1 MTTEDL
7 TKLRYDT
14 LIARLSQPDSLPT
27 MVDLLAACHTALT
40 KAQRKPVF
48 ISKRT
53 IQDDL
58 KKLREGVL
66 GQVYVIEV
74 VQKKYYRLVESV
86 AHEQRKSE
94 PAVSKPAPPHF
105 PESTSFPFCFPGMS
119 PELDKAFFPIKTVA
133 LGRQNWVLLL
143 CPEDASCGA
152 IPANVMAQAQRL
164 PDFPGWTKQ
173 SHSTVHVQEMT
184 EPWFISPENVP
195 FWAMYGSEDL
205 ALEAGMDNR
214 LEMKSPAPWWVKYT
228 IQPKVQPNEPDTK
241 WEKKL
246 EERLDKKGYAPA
258 YQALSPLTNVLIDL
272 AGPADIPQQNEIL
285 LTSEELFWVKKWTGL
300 AQWLKTLE
308 KAWQLTFSVEGYWQ
322 ATQNGMLPATEKGQ
336 NKGNK
341 HQVSIYL
348 NPSTDSDLHFS
359 IWPGSHKQ
367 KEPDLFKPS
376 KNLML
381 APGQIWVCKTK
392 LYRQVA
398 WNPTSALIRLDLIP
412 SAEKNDD

>member
-7 TKLRYDT
+7 TKLRYNT
-14 LIARLSQPDSLPT
+14 LLARLSQPDSLPT

-86 AHEQRKSE
+86 VHEEKKIE
-94 PAVSKPAPPHF
+94 PAVSKTAPRFF
-105 PESTSFPFCFPGMS
+105 PETDYSPFVLPGRS
-119 PELDKAFFPIKTVA
+119 SELDKSFFPIKTVA
-133 LGRQNWVLLL
+133 LGDQKWVLVL
-143 CPEDASCGA
+143 CPEEGSFGA
-152 IPANVMAQAQRL
+152 IPSNVMAQVQRL
-164 PDFPGWTKQ
+164 PDFTGWTKLSQ
-173 SHSTVHVQEMT
+173 RPSHAQEPT
-184 EPWFISPENVP
+184 EPWFVSPENAP
-195 FWAMYGSEDL
+195 FWAMYGVEDL
-205 ALEAGMDNR
+205 HLGTWMEHG
-214 LEMKSPAPWWVKYT
+214 LEMKGPAPWWVTYT
-228 IQPKVQPNEPDTK
+228 NQPKVQPNEADSK

-246 EERLDKKGYAPA
+246 DERLDKKGYAPA
-258 YQALSPLTNVLIDL
+258 YQSLSPLTNVLINF
-272 AGPADIPQQNEIL
+272 AAPEDIPQQSEIPL
-285 LTSEELFWVKKWTGL
+285 ASEELFWVKKWTGL
-300 AQWLKTLE
+300 AQWTKALE
-308 KAWQLTFSVEGYWQ
+308 RAWKVTFSVEGYWQ
-322 ATQNGMLPATEKGQ
+322 ATQNGMLPASEKGQ
-336 NKGNK
+336 NKVNK

-412 SAEKNDD
+412 SAENNEH